1 MCHMP
6 SPPDVARGGEKMAT
20 DAEMADRQGMLEAML
35 EAAVQDQR
43 TVDDNRRS
51 IAPLLDGM
59 SLRDGI
65 RHDDDRGSVTEIYD
79 PRWGWH
85 PDPLVFSYI
94 FTIRPGLVKG
104 WGLHKLHE
112 DRYFVVSG
120 ELELVLYDPRPES
133 STFGKICKVYLSGSK
148 PRLVNV
154 PRFVWH
160 ADRNIG
166 TTDLVVIN
174 FPTIQYDHSKPDKY
188 RLPLD
193 TDLIPYSFGDARG
206 W

>member
-1 MCHMP
+1 MT
-6 SPPDVARGGEKMAT
+6 AGTERAERERILAAT
-20 DAEMADRQGMLEAML
+20 LEAS
-35 EAAVQDQR
+35 VQDQR
-43 TVDDNRRS
+43 TVDETRRS

-59 SLRDGI
+59 SVREGI

-79 PRWGWH
+79 PRWNWH
-85 PDPLVFSYI
+85 PDPLVFSYV

-112 DRYFVVSG
+112 DRYFVISG
-120 ELELVLYDPRPES
+120 ELELVLYDPRPDS
-133 STFGKICKVYLSGSK
+133 STFGKICKVYLSGTR

-154 PRFVWH
+154 PKFVWH

-166 TTDLVVIN
+166 TTDVVVVN

>member
-1 MCHMP
+1 M
-6 SPPDVARGGEKMAT
+6 SKSTAKARK
-20 DAEMADRQGMLEAML
+20 RSILETTLA
-35 EAAVQDQR
+35 AAVQDKR
-43 TVDDNRRS
+43 TVDAQRNS
-51 IAPLLDGM
+51 VAPLLDGL
-59 SLRDGI
+59 SFYDSI
-65 RHDDDRGSVTEIYD
+65 RHDDDRGSVTEVYD
-79 PRWGWH
+79 TRWGWH

-112 DRYFVVSG
+112 DRYFVISG

-133 STFGKICKVYLSGSK
+133 STYGQICKYLSGSR

-154 PRFVWH
+154 PRNVWH

-166 TTDLVVIN
+166 SSDLVVLN
-174 FPTIQYDHSKPDKY
+174 FPTIQYEHSKPDKY

-193 TDLIPYSFGDARG
+193 TNLIPYDFGPARG